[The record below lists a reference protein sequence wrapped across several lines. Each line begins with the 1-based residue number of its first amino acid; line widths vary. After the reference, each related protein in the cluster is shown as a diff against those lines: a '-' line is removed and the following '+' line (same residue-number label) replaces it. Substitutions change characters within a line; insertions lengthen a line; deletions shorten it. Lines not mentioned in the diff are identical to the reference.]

1 MLVLLKFI
9 AAIALLACIHIGT
22 MAALGHG
29 LGIKVRRISMG
40 FGPPLFSLGVFQLRL
55 LPIAGS
61 VAFKDTRTEDL
72 PDDVSADDFDDA
84 FDHKPRAIQVLLP
97 LAGAASLALVALL
110 LHPGSALASIGH
122 GFVQIVAGGLSP
134 LGTAQG
140 LIDGGR
146 AFAAQQGF
154 VPLVGMV
161 AAKLTALNLLPLP
174 AMNGGQA
181 LLALL
186 QRGPHDD
193 APPRLQRLIEWG
205 LWLWVALALSWLV
218 ALGFFFVQSR
228 G

>member
-1 MLVLLKFI
+1 MLILLKFV
-9 AAIALLACIHIGT
+9 AALALLVCIHIGT

-40 FGPPLFSLGVFQLRL
+40 FGPPLFSVGIFQLRL
-55 LPIAGS
+55 LPVAGS
-61 VAFKDTRTEDL
+61 VAFKDTRTEDV
-72 PDDVSADDFDDA
+72 PDDISPDDFDDA
-84 FDHKPRAIQVLLP
+84 FNHKPRAIQVLLP

-110 LHPGSALASIGH
+110 LHPGSALASISH

-161 AAKLTALNLLPLP
+161 AAKLAALNLLPLP

-186 QRGPHDD
+186 KRDPREDT
-193 APPRLQRLIEWG
+193 APWLQRLIEWG

-218 ALGFFFVQSR
+218 AIGCFFVQSR